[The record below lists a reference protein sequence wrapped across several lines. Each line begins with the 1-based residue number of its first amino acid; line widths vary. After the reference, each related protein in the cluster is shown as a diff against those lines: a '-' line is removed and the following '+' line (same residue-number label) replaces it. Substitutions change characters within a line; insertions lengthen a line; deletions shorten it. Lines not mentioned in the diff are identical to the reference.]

1 MGQILYQTN
10 SLSALAEVSERAIQI
25 KGATFEVKS
34 IIEEYQMQA
43 LDGMMSAWELWERA
57 LVPSL
62 LSGAGTWLGNISET
76 EKVCNDLQYF
86 FWRIMLNVPESCPK
100 VGLLCDTKII
110 NMKYRIY
117 KEKC

>member
-1 MGQILYQTN
+1 
-10 SLSALAEVSERAIQI
+10 
-25 KGATFEVKS
+25 
-34 IIEEYQMQA
+34 MQA

-86 FWRIMLNVPESCPK
+86 FWRIMLN
-100 VGLLCDTKII
+100 
-110 NMKYRIY
+110 
-117 KEKC
+117 